1 MDLPSI
7 NLITSAPL
15 NDVVRELPVLSL
27 ANPGMERIVDSSTA
41 EYTSMLLNCRDGSL
55 AQQLA
60 HKLSIVS
67 NTATSI
73 TLRHPSDPTP
83 LSMHTLPPLLQT
95 ATQYNPNIFNGI
107 CHPSSP
113 FSRPFSSPTN
123 PYSHYPNHHFPQQ
136 ISPSNSGYN
145 QTTASSVSP
154 YTSRAFMPTTTTT
167 NQTSDC
173 QSILY
178 PQTSPLATHRPTRPT
193 AVVPPLPKD
202 PIISSPVGSITTT
215 PSMIPSSSSSSSS
228 LNNYQQISPQKP
240 SNNELNYQK
249 KIDTLQSHELT
260 NKNSQSITNNNN
272 NSVNEDMTKKPSIV
286 VQQEPHQPI
295 EKIRINLHKL
305 QPEDPVL
312 IKTTSPSKQRSIK
325 SNIPQQL
332 NHLPADF
339 TPDLIKELL
348 QDGYSLDNNSGER
361 LLRQRRTINNNT
373 TSLNN
378 SPKKKRIRSLSTE
391 DDDDDNNNDNDNDD
405 DINDNDDEH
414 QPLKKRIRRTNDNT
428 LNHNS
433 IDVMSALNK
442 KTRDRLARKAL
453 DIDADPQENT
463 SYQRFIQLLDIFND
477 DYERHHEQFEQTP
490 DDHYLDLLLSDHTL
504 DEMAILSEKLKLS
517 TYMSRIDRMKLK
529 RLLEILSL
537 RIKQGIEIS
546 PILKHDI
553 NDEQTNEDE
562 ERIWRDIVFERLT
575 MCANACEISLNIMTT
590 DNMPK
595 EILIEHVI
603 ENTSLFI
610 KAQLAKTIFPE
621 YDPLYRNDNHSKD
634 PLLTKQ
640 KRSKVTGTKCKQVQI
655 LYNKIVS
662 LFQGITDLMP
672 LGKYTDTI
680 ILA

>member
-60 HKLSIVS
+60 HKLSIVA

-83 LSMHTLPPLLQT
+83 LSIHTLPPLLQT
-95 ATQYNPNIFNGI
+95 TIQYNPNIFNGV
-107 CHPSSP
+107 CHTPSS

-123 PYSHYPNHHFPQQ
+123 PYTHYPNHHFPQQ
-136 ISPSNSGYN
+136 ISPNNSGYN
-145 QTTASSVSP
+145 PTTASSVSP
-154 YTSRAFMPTTTTT
+154 YASRGFMPTTTTT
-167 NQTSDC
+167 TPAINQTPDC
-173 QSILY
+173 QPILY

-202 PIISSPVGSITTT
+202 PIISSPIGSMTTALSMT
-215 PSMIPSSSSSSSS
+215 PLSSSSSSS
-228 LNNYQQISPQKP
+228 NNYQQVSPQKS
-240 SNNELNYQK
+240 SNNELNNYQK
-249 KIDTLQSHELT
+249 QIDTLQSHEHI

-272 NSVNEDMTKKPSIV
+272 NNANENMTKKSSPILKPEPP
-286 VQQEPHQPI
+286 QQI
-295 EKIRINLHKL
+295 EKIRINLTKIQH
-305 QPEDPVL
+305 EEPVL
-312 IKTTSPSKQRSIK
+312 IKTASPSKQRSIK
-325 SNIPQQL
+325 PNIPQQL

-361 LLRQRRTINNNT
+361 SLRQRRSANSNT

-391 DDDDDNNNDNDNDD
+391 DDDDDNNEHDDDNNNINDIDND
-405 DINDNDDEH
+405 EEQ
-414 QPLKKRIRRTNDNT
+414 QPLKKRIRRTNDNSI
-428 LNHNS
+428 NHNS

-477 DYERHHEQFEQTP
+477 DYECHHEQFEQTP
-490 DDHYLDLLLSDHTL
+490 DDHYLDLLLSEHTL

-529 RLLEILSL
+529 RCLLEILSL
-537 RIKQGIEIS
+537 RITQDIEIS
-546 PILKHDI
+546 SILKHDI
-553 NDEQTNEDE
+553 NDEQINEDKE
-562 ERIWRDIVFERLT
+562 
-575 MCANACEISLNIMTT
+575 NNI
-590 DNMPK
+590 PK

-603 ENTSLFI
+603 ENTSLII
-610 KAQLAKTIFPE
+610 KIQLAKTIFPE
-621 YDPLYRNDNHSKD
+621 YDPLYRNDNHSK
-634 PLLTKQ
+634 
-640 KRSKVTGTKCKQVQI
+640 G
-655 LYNKIVS
+655 
-662 LFQGITDLMP
+662 
-672 LGKYTDTI
+672 
-680 ILA
+680 